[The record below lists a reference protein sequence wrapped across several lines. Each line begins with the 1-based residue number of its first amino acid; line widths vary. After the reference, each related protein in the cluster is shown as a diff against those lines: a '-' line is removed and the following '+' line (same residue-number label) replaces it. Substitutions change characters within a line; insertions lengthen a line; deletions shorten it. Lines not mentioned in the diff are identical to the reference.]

1 MSLRKD
7 NAPPAPDGKVPLR
20 MTHLKI
26 VAIAAAYGLG
36 AYAVVQGLIHA
47 TKTTG
52 FLEWLTR

>member
-1 MSLRKD
+1 MD
-7 NAPPAPDGKVPLR
+7 NAPPAPGGKVPLH

-36 AYAVVQGLIHA
+36 AYAVIQGLIHA